1 MSYTLES
8 LLDQAIDNYP
18 VTATLAPEVVAVL
31 FYALS
36 EIQDPYSWLD
46 PTQDPLDEITPTD
59 YEEILELLSG
69 ANMSIITPEVGFIKP
84 YITTNPP
91 DNTIPCDGGTYNRED
106 YPLLYAVI
114 DSVFVLDA
122 DHFTTPDLSGR
133 VLIGTNPSGT
143 PAFNLGDI
151 GGEYDHTLTVAEMPA
166 HSHAADAPAV
176 IDPTHTHIET
186 GAIPTLI
193 TIGAG
198 VPAPSAIPSPTVTA
212 PSITGITVLAPTIHD
227 SGGGGS
233 HNNIQPYG
241 VVKYCVQAR

>member
-46 PTQDPLDEITPTD
+46 PTQDQMDEITDTD
-59 YEEILELLSG
+59 YSEILELLAA
-69 ANMSIITPEVGFIKP
+69 ANVSIITPEVGFIKP

-91 DNTIPCDGGTYNRED
+91 DNTLPCDGGTYARAD

-114 DSVFVLDA
+114 DSVFIVDA
-122 DHFTTPDLSGR
+122 DHFTTPDLMGL
-133 VLIGTNPSGT
+133 VLLGAGTNGSET
-143 PAFNLGDI
+143 FALGDT
-151 GGEYDHTLTVAEMPA
+151 GGEYEHTLTTPELAS
-166 HSHAADAPAV
+166 HSHIADAPTV
-176 IDPTHTHIET
+176 IDPTHTHVYTSAISIPLLE
-186 GAIPTLI
+186 GA
-193 TIGAG
+193 
-198 VPAPSAIPSPTVTA
+198 VPAPGAAIPSPGVTA
-212 PSITGITVLAPTIHD
+212 PASTGITVLAPTIND
-227 SGGGGS
+227 EGGGGA